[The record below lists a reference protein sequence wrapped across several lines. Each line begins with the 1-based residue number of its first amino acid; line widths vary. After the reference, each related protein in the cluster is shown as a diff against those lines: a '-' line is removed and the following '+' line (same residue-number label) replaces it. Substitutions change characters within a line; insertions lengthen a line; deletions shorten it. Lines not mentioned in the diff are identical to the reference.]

1 MVVIKKEL
9 APGIIV
15 YSDILPNPKEFIE
28 EIEYTIQD
36 EIFEWTNAGV
46 NDGINKKL
54 RDTNSIPVPY
64 INQFKSE
71 PQNQRDAFIHN
82 ISKIFSQ
89 NFNKFEKDYMD
100 SFGVWFD
107 NHEQYDILR
116 YGIDQRFTNHVDDHP
131 DHPRRI
137 SCVYYF
143 NDDYQGGEIEFKR
156 FGIKYKP
163 NKNELLFFPSTYVY
177 SHEVLPV
184 ISGHR
189 YAVVW
194 WLH

>member
-1 MVVIKKEL
+1 MVMIKKEL

-15 YSDILPNPKEFIE
+15 YSNVLVDPEEFIKE
-28 EIEYTIQD
+28 LEYTMEDQVLP
-36 EIFEWTNAGV
+36 WANAGV

-64 INQFKSE
+64 INQLINESQTQQDF
-71 PQNQRDAFIHN
+71 FIKN
-82 ISKIFSQ
+82 ISKLFSQ

-116 YGIDQRFTNHVDDHP
+116 YGVEQRFTNHVDDHP
-131 DHPRRI
+131 DHPRRV

-143 NDDYQGGEIEFKR
+143 NDNYEGGEIEFKR
-156 FGIKYKP
+156 FNLKYKP

-184 ISGHR
+184 ISGYR

-194 WLH
+194 WLY